1 MQQYMG
7 TMIYEHEKYIDDIK
21 KKECYKQEIKL
32 QIESLKFSFYKRWK
46 IKRLINKLCSLK
58 FLLEEADQKAL
69 VLNEEIWSSDCL
81 EYNVNKVYDFISRN
95 SVNIEIVETQI
106 LYKFCNV
113 ENDIDI
119 KFIKMNDT
127 LRKSKEKNPIIIL
140 VNDMFVKPFIINGNH
155 RIRNAYNTGIEKLG
169 VYIVNADDVIE
180 CLISED
186 YKVAFRIYQ
195 KLNSMIGMKLNC

>member
-7 TMIYEHEKYIDDIK
+7 TMIYEHENYIDEIK
-21 KKECYKQEIKL
+21 RKERYKQEIRL
-32 QIESLKFSFYKRWK
+32 QSESLKFSLLKRWK

-58 FLLEEADQKAL
+58 FLLEEADQMTL
-69 VLNEEIWSSDCL
+69 VLNEETWTSDCL
-81 EYNVNKVYDFISRN
+81 EYNVNKVYDFISQN
-95 SVNIEIVETQI
+95 SVNMEIVETQS

-155 RIRNAYNTGIEKLG
+155 RIRNAYNTGIEKLE
-169 VYIVNADDVIE
+169 VYIINADDVIE
-180 CLISED
+180 CLISKD
-186 YKVAFRIYQ
+186 YKIAYRIYQ
-195 KLNSMIGMKLNC
+195 KLNSMIGMKHNC